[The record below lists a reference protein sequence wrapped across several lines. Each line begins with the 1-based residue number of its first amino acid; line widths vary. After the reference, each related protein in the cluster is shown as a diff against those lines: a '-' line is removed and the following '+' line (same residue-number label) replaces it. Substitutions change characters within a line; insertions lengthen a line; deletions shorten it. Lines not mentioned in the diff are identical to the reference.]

1 MSITI
6 HQIRNL
12 LNSYSRQQLQFRL
25 TEAKARKSGS
35 SEPSSP
41 EDRVFI
47 SAEAKRLQ
55 IYQRTAEE
63 VLKRLMEEYRDSEDM
78 KEEHGEGE
86 TSEDGSRASSAGRP
100 DKQR

>member
-25 TEAKARKSGS
+25 TEAKARKSEFDS
-35 SEPSSP
+35 ASP

-55 IYQRTAEE
+55 IYQKTAEE
-63 VLKRLMEEYRDSEDM
+63 VLKRLMEEYRDPEDIN
-78 KEEHGEGE
+78 EEQGEEMGE
-86 TSEDGSRASSAGRP
+86 AESRPSSTGRP
-100 DKQR
+100 KQR